1 MSYRYFSISLLLA
14 LFASSVFAHG
24 GEDHGA
30 ASSAIPTTSAWP
42 SAEAHSDDFELFAQ
56 LRGERLTVYLDGYA
70 DNQPVANASI
80 ELESAGF
87 TTQMKAQSPGQYS
100 AEAAPLAQPGEHA
113 LTFTLRAGE
122 QFDLLETPLMV
133 RAPAAEPSSS
143 AGFSWRWGVASLIAL
158 LLSAL
163 LLARRY
169 ARPASGLS
177 PQHGPSL

>member
-14 LFASSVFAHG
+14 LFTNSVFAHG
-24 GEDHGA
+24 GEDHGGA
-30 ASSAIPTTSAWP
+30 APALPLATAWP

-56 LRGERLTVYLDGYA
+56 LQGQRLTVYLDGYA

-87 TTQMKAQSPGQYS
+87 TTQMKAQSPGQYG

-122 QFDLLETPLMV
+122 QFDLLETQLMV
-133 RAPAAEPSSS
+133 RAPAAEPSPS

-158 LLSAL
+158 LLSV

-169 ARPASGLS
+169 ARPASRLS